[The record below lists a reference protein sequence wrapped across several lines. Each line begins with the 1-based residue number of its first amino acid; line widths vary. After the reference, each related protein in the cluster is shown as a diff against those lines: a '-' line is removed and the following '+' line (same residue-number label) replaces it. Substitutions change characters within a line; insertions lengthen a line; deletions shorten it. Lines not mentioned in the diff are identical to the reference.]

1 MIQLDQLKE
10 QYRKDLYSFR
20 KLERYKFKG
29 EKGARSGYVIAIIPA
44 KEVVDEGFWNNDR
57 LVEQFSYQNVKS
69 TGYRAV
75 DVVRDVALESEAE
88 KKVQKAS
95 EESEAK
101 LIFYAE
107 EKKDLVYADLV
118 FHNQSKNRDLS
129 KMALLLGDEE
139 GVTMENQKTYQAS
152 SGKTSFEDVAYLT
165 FGSFSEFREHFM
177 GKEITLMFSWEKD
190 ENDEAKDFISLT
202 FNLKVFLADYY
213 AVNFIVEG
221 SSWGLEK
228 TEELAPFLGEKLTL
242 NKRRMEI
249 GSSLNQVNHN
259 ASKAKKGG
267 CLVSIFIFIA
277 YFSAFEITSGNLS
290 DGLMALFVIGMII
303 PSVIGAVIAK
313 KKAQKGK
320 EGLSGDVAAVDEDEE
335 ALEKKMVEAGI

>member
-1 MIQLDQLKE
+1 MIQIEQIKE
-10 QYRKDLYSFR
+10 QYRKDLCSFR
-20 KLERYKFKG
+20 KLESYKFRG
-29 EKGARSGYVIAIIPA
+29 EKGARSAYVIAVYPA
-44 KEVVDEGFWNNDR
+44 VKVVDEGFWNNDR

-107 EKKDLVYADLV
+107 ENKDLVYADLV

-139 GVTMENQKTYQAS
+139 GVTMENQKTYHAS
-152 SGKTSFEDVAYLT
+152 SGNTSFEDVVYLPC
-165 FGSFSEFREHFM
+165 GSFSEFREHFM
-177 GKEITLMFSWEKD
+177 GKEITLMFNWEKD

-213 AVNFIVEG
+213 AVNYIVEG
-221 SSWGLEK
+221 SSWGHEK
-228 TEELAPFLGEKLTL
+228 TEKLAPFLGEKMTL
-242 NKRRMEI
+242 NKRRTEI
-249 GSSLNQVNHN
+249 SASMNQVGQD
-259 ASKAKKGG
+259 AQIAQKSG
-267 CLVSIFIFIA
+267 CIVSLVVLAI
-277 YFSAFEITSGNLS
+277 YFVAFEIANGNLG
-290 DGLMALFVIGMII
+290 DGLMTVFTIGMIV
-303 PSVIGAVIAK
+303 PTVIGSIVK
-313 KKAQKGK
+313 RKKAQKG
-320 EGLSGDVAAVDEDEE
+320 ESGLSGDVD
-335 ALEKKMVEAGI
+335 ALEKAEGELDKEMIEAGL